1 MKLMTEQFVPRSR
14 TPRCGMCEVCDE
26 IDKRIDEAARSLKAT
41 IDPAEVD
48 RLYVLIGEL
57 YRERIR
63 LHKSPRK

>member
-1 MKLMTEQFVPRSR
+1 
-14 TPRCGMCEVCDE
+14 MCEVCDE